1 MVHFLFICSNRP
13 IVLAEQDTA
22 QVAPSNSPT
31 KVYAALKVATP
42 QSRGLAAEV
51 GTPNEPP
58 LQIDE
63 GITTETHSSPS
74 PLKIPG
80 PASDAVQSQVKD
92 LSNKTVVA
100 PTPDTTPVKSMD
112 ELTGSF
118 TQDVYRD
125 LIPQCSS
132 QMESPRFDR
141 FLPQTENNDDAPQ
154 NSAVVGLDTV
164 LNPEDIRL
172 QEDIGHAG
180 EESNLQDGT
189 LPSLSITR
197 QEILV
202 LSSVLDRIPPAFL
215 TNEEINIHQPIGLTI
230 VDDLVPT
237 AIPAT
242 SSQEE
247 LTMHTDPG
255 TTHQET
261 GQNVLLA
268 RGKRRRAKYSLTGGM
283 LKKHPVLKFSATGPL
298 DKSKS
303 PHKWWCRVCKVELS
317 LMSRG
322 SHELISHYR
331 SEAHLIKEHRIRME
345 VPGMSL
351 YDKDQTELLGVAL
364 QEAKRKAKDTYPIA
378 PQLDSC
384 RPLVG
389 QQSIPDFTAASS
401 PTDKVL
407 SQISILE
414 FGLKHGGHISS
425 LTGMYD
431 ELVRLTSSDR
441 LSMQNWG
448 PQRLFVSPFFLFS
461 RLFSI
466 SF

>member
-1 MVHFLFICSNRP
+1 MVHFHFICSNRP

-63 GITTETHSSPS
+63 GITTETHSNPS

-112 ELTGSF
+112 
-118 TQDVYRD
+118 D
-125 LIPQCSS
+125 
-132 QMESPRFDR
+132 
-141 FLPQTENNDDAPQ
+141 
-154 NSAVVGLDTV
+154 
-164 LNPEDIRL
+164 
-172 QEDIGHAG
+172 
-180 EESNLQDGT
+180 NLM
-189 LPSLSITR
+189 
-197 QEILV
+197 
-202 LSSVLDRIPPAFL
+202 
-215 TNEEINIHQPIGLTI
+215 
-230 VDDLVPT
+230 PT

-261 GQNVLLA
+261 GQNVPLA

-303 PHKWWCRVCKVELS
+303 PHK
-317 LMSRG
+317 
-322 SHELISHYR
+322 
-331 SEAHLIKEHRIRME
+331 
-345 VPGMSL
+345 
-351 YDKDQTELLGVAL
+351 
-364 QEAKRKAKDTYPIA
+364 
-378 PQLDSC
+378 
-384 RPLVG
+384 
-389 QQSIPDFTAASS
+389 
-401 PTDKVL
+401 
-407 SQISILE
+407 
-414 FGLKHGGHISS
+414 
-425 LTGMYD
+425 
-431 ELVRLTSSDR
+431 
-441 LSMQNWG
+441 
-448 PQRLFVSPFFLFS
+448 
-461 RLFSI
+461 
-466 SF
+466 